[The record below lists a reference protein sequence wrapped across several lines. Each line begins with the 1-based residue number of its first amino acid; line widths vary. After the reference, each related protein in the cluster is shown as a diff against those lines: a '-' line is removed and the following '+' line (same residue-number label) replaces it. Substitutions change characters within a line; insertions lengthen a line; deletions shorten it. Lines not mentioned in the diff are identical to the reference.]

1 MIYKE
6 KITEMSMVFLHRVI
20 FMLKL
25 LVLAYVITVLLIAL
39 LALLV
44 LKFDF
49 NDTLIRWSVILIYF
63 ISNLVTTCIMLRLK
77 PDKRLIRGTLFSI
90 SYMAGIILVS
100 SLMNSGNR
108 FGAGLLIAGFAAL
121 LGSIAAGIMKV

>member
-1 MIYKE
+1 
-6 KITEMSMVFLHRVI
+6 MVFLHRVI